1 MTIHEKRDALVETL
15 SLLPDNDERFTYL
28 IGLGRRYPTMD
39 PKDRLDERL
48 LPGCISRLWLLPEYR
63 DSRCHFQMDADAQIT
78 KGIAAVVCQLYSGET
93 PRDIIDMDIQ
103 FLADVGVT
111 QLLSPNRRNGLS
123 SLRSRIKAF
132 AETCL
137 ADGS

>member
-1 MTIHEKRDALVETL
+1 MTILEKRDALVETL

-28 IGLGRRYPTMD
+28 IAAGRRFPAMD

-63 DSRCHFQMDADAQIT
+63 EGRCHFQMDADAQIT

-93 PRDIIDMDIQ
+93 PADIIALDID
-103 FLADVGVT
+103 FLAEVGVT

-123 SLRSRIKAF
+123 SLRRRIKAF
-132 AETCL
+132 AESCL
-137 ADGS
+137 AQAG

>member
-1 MTIHEKRDALVETL
+1 MTILEKRDALVETL

-28 IGLGRRYPTMD
+28 IAAGRRYPTMD

-63 DSRCHFQMDADAQIT
+63 DGLCYFAMDADAQIT
-78 KGIAAVVCQLYSGET
+78 KGIAAIVCQLYSGET
-93 PRDIIDMDIQ
+93 PQDIIALEID
-103 FLADVGVT
+103 FLAEVGVT

-123 SLRSRIKAF
+123 SLRARIKAF
-132 AETCL
+132 AQNCL
-137 ADGS
+137 QA

>member
-1 MTIHEKRDALVETL
+1 MTILEKRDALVETL

-28 IGLGRRYPTMD
+28 IGAGRRYPVMD

-63 DSRCHFQMDADAQIT
+63 DGRCYFQMDADAQIT
-78 KGIAAVVCQLYSGET
+78 KGIAAVVCHLYSGET
-93 PRDIIDMDIQ
+93 PQDIIAQEID
-103 FLADVGVT
+103 FLAEVGVT

-123 SLRSRIKAF
+123 SLRKRIKAF
-132 AETCL
+132 AESC
-137 ADGS
+137 AA

>member
-1 MTIHEKRDALVETL
+1 MTIHEKRDALVEAL

-28 IGLGRRYPTMD
+28 ISAGRRFPAMD

-63 DSRCHFQMDADAQIT
+63 DGRCHFQMDADAQIT

-93 PRDIIDMDIQ
+93 PRDVIDLEID

-123 SLRSRIKAF
+123 SLRARIKAF
-132 AETCL
+132 AESCL
-137 ADGS
+137 EV

>member
-1 MTIHEKRDALVETL
+1 MTILEKRDALVETL

-28 IGLGRRYPTMD
+28 IGAGRRYPVME

-63 DSRCHFQMDADAQIT
+63 EGRCYFQMDADAQIT
-78 KGIAAVVCQLYSGET
+78 KGIAAVVCHLYSGET
-93 PRDIIDMDIQ
+93 PQDVIAQEID

-123 SLRSRIKAF
+123 SLRKRIKAF
-132 AETCL
+132 AESC
-137 ADGS
+137 AA

>member
-1 MTIHEKRDALVETL
+1 MTILEKRDALVETL

-28 IGLGRRYPTMD
+28 IGAGRRYPAMD

-63 DSRCHFQMDADAQIT
+63 DGRCYFQMDADAQIT
-78 KGIAAVVCQLYSGET
+78 KGIAAVVCHLYSGET
-93 PRDIIDMDIQ
+93 PQDVIAQEID

-123 SLRSRIKAF
+123 SLRKRIKAF
-132 AETCL
+132 AESCVT
-137 ADGS
+137 A

>member
-1 MTIHEKRDALVETL
+1 MTILEKRDALVETL
-15 SLLPDNDERFTYL
+15 GLLPDNDERFTHL
-28 IGLGRRYPTMD
+28 INTGRRYPAMD

-63 DSRCHFQMDADAQIT
+63 DGRCYFQMDADAQIT
-78 KGIAAVVCQLYSGET
+78 KGIAAVVCHLYSGET
-93 PRDIIDMDIQ
+93 PQDIIALEID

-123 SLRSRIKAF
+123 SLRKRIKAF
-132 AETCL
+132 AESCL
-137 ADGS
+137 T